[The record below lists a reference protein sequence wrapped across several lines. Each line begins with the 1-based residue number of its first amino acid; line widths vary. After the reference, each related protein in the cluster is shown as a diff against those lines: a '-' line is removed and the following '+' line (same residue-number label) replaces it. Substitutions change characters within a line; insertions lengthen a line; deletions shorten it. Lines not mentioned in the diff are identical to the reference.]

1 MKHMPLVA
9 ASALFVA
16 VCASAAYWSVPWL
29 QQSPGPVVAAPK
41 VAAAP
46 PAIAAAAGL
55 FGGAPAAAP
64 TTFQLKGVIADG
76 PEGVAILA
84 AEGKPAVSVGVNQE
98 AAPGV
103 TVQEIHLTWVMLN
116 EGGTVRRLDLP
127 SSAIAGLEI
136 VAAADDRFDAPARP
150 VAPRMPAVKA
160 ARSGGAMPLPMA
172 NPNIV
177 KAPGESPPQLPG
189 TPPEVI
195 EQLRRSRPSGIGP
208 GAWGAM
214 PHG

>member
-9 ASALFVA
+9 ASSLFAV
-16 VCASAAYWSVPWL
+16 VCASAAYWSMQWL
-29 QQSPGPVVAAPK
+29 RQPPRPVVAAPK
-41 VAAAP
+41 APSPPPGIEAAQ
-46 PAIAAAAGL
+46 GL
-55 FGGAPAAAP
+55 FGGAPAAAAA
-64 TTFQLKGVIADG
+64 TYQLKGVIEDG

-84 AEGKPAVSVGVNQE
+84 AEGRPPVAVGVNQE

-103 TVQEIHLTWVMLN
+103 KVQEIHLTWVILN

-127 SSAIAGLEI
+127 SSAFAGLEI
-136 VAAADDRFDAPARP
+136 VAAADDKFDAPARP
-150 VAPRMPAVKA
+150 VAPRTPAVTV

-172 NPNIV
+172 NPDLV
-177 KAPGESPPQLPG
+177 TAPGAPPQLPG
-189 TPPEVI
+189 TPPEVT

-208 GAWGAM
+208 GAWGAS

>member
-16 VCASAAYWSVPWL
+16 LCASAAYWSAPWF
-29 QQSPGPVVAAPK
+29 QKSPGPVAAAPK
-41 VAAAP
+41 AAAP

-55 FGGAPAAAP
+55 FGGAPAATA
-64 TTFQLKGVIADG
+64 TALQLKGVIADG

-84 AEGKPAVSVGVNQE
+84 AEGKPAVTVGVNQE

-103 TVQEIHLTWVMLN
+103 TVQEIHLTWVILN
-116 EGGTVRRLDLP
+116 DGGAVRRLDLP
-127 SSAIAGLEI
+127 SGAIAGLEI
-136 VAAADDRFDAPARP
+136 VAAADDKFDAPARP
-150 VAPRMPAVKA
+150 VVPRMPAVTV
-160 ARSGGAMPLPMA
+160 ARSGGAMPLPMV
-172 NPNIV
+172 NPDIGT
-177 KAPGESPPQLPG
+177 APGAPPPLPG
-189 TPPEVI
+189 PPPEVM